1 VFLDTP
7 LRGAQRKKAGRR
19 IFSHALRSMGGASV
33 DNPENPSVFSVPSVA
48 EVVLLFVPHK
58 KNAAAP
64 HSGLG
69 SPACAV
75 ADQHPEPEVQGGH
88 LPDFFRHIRRGTRT
102 PKPLW
107 SATRATSI
115 GSKSI
120 WPGQTLQGK
129 LWTVQRRDARGG
141 KPDCGPARTAWPAPP
156 SPGRW
161 PSPCAG
167 FYAWFPR
174 CQSRR
179 PSSTGT
185 RA

>member
-1 VFLDTP
+1 MKTQTVASPRSLCVLCDLCGCFCRSNDRCRT
-7 LRGAQRKKAGRR
+7 KKMRQGR
-19 IFSHALRSMGGASV
+19 IPAI
-33 DNPENPSVFSVPSVA
+33 
-48 EVVLLFVPHK
+48 
-58 KNAAAP
+58 
-64 HSGLG
+64 G

-75 ADQHPEPEVQGGH
+75 ADQHPEPEVQGGR
-88 LPDFFRHIRRGTRT
+88 LPDFFRHVRLGTRT

-107 SATRATSI
+107 SATRATTI

-120 WPGQTLQGK
+120 WPEQTPQGK
-129 LWTVQRRDARGG
+129 LWTGQRRDARGVEL
-141 KPDCGPARTAWPAPP
+141 DCGVARTAWLAPP
-156 SPGRW
+156 SPDRW